1 MTSKPSCWLSH
12 GHIEEAEE
20 IATASEMGNGRI
32 AYSTLGPAAEAILQ
46 NSNFRVSAECACSSD
61 NVSYTN
67 YGNLVSIDKCKAI
80 TGEYKLMYI
89 VLDS

>member
-1 MTSKPSCWLSH
+1 
-12 GHIEEAEE
+12 
-20 IATASEMGNGRI
+20 MGELLKRF
-32 AYSTLGPAAEAILQ
+32 YSTIGPAAEVLQ

-80 TGEYKLMYI
+80 TGEYKLMYF
-89 VLDS
+89 VPDA